1 MSVRSIPVTIAVEGY
16 TDTPIV
22 QRILEH
28 AGFQTGAVYE
38 VRGKDQIDIRLP
50 GYNNAARFAP
60 WLVLRD
66 LDQDAPC
73 APDLARTLLP
83 APSRH
88 MCFRIAVHKVESWLL
103 ADSERLALFLGVSAA
118 RIPQNPDQV
127 ADPKAA
133 LVKLARRSTSRAIRQ
148 DMVPRPNSG
157 ASVGPG
163 YSGRIR
169 EFAAVKWRPRV
180 AATRSASLARCL
192 HALRRWA

>member
-1 MSVRSIPVTIAVEGY
+1 MSVQAIPVTVAVEGY

-28 AGFQTGAVYE
+28 AGLQAGTVYE
-38 VRGKDQIDIRLP
+38 VRGKDQIDIRLS

-60 WLVLRD
+60 WFVLRD

-83 APSRH
+83 VPSRF
-88 MCFRIAVHKVESWLL
+88 MCFRIAVHQVESWLL
-103 ADSERLALFLGVSAA
+103 ADAERLALFLGVSAA
-118 RIPQNPDQV
+118 RIPPNPDEI
-127 ADPKAA
+127 ADAKAA
-133 LVKLARRSTSRAIRQ
+133 LVRLARGSTSRAIRQ
-148 DMVPRPNSG
+148 DMVPRPKSG

-169 EFAAVKWRPRV
+169 EFAAGRWRPRV

-192 HALRRWA
+192 QALKQWV